1 VLSWAS
7 KDMKRLQ
14 LLQIAGCALV
24 ASFGFTAAAQ
34 ATTIWSSGDV
44 TTYNQAAWPLLSAS
58 STALTNNFSSVY
70 ASTFGVMEI
79 GIPGPTGHSAVFS
92 SSDAVTHF
100 LPATGTP
107 AALDADLNN
116 PVTTSAGIFGGDVL
130 ALQLNVD
137 FSDAGV
143 LTGAAG
149 VHFGDLMLY
158 GLTGPVSGLNGQMV
172 RSFASI
178 ANTGLGG
185 GITGYSLTDLD
196 SLADEINAAFNDG
209 TVTAFA
215 QQHLEIASAPPGTSV
230 PEPGSAAMLV
240 SGLVGWA
247 AARRRRAPT
256 NTMTA

>member
-1 VLSWAS
+1 
-7 KDMKRLQ
+7 
-14 LLQIAGCALV
+14 
-24 ASFGFTAAAQ
+24 
-34 ATTIWSSGDV
+34 
-44 TTYNQAAWPLLSAS
+44 
-58 STALTNNFSSVY
+58 
-70 ASTFGVMEI
+70 
-79 GIPGPTGHSAVFS
+79 
-92 SSDAVTHF
+92 
-100 LPATGTP
+100 
-107 AALDADLNN
+107 
-116 PVTTSAGIFGGDVL
+116 
-130 ALQLNVD
+130 
-137 FSDAGV
+137 
-143 LTGAAG
+143 